1 MVRELLVFIGGRLAG
16 VAKRWTSSDTR
27 RIAFRYD
34 DAYISDPESTP
45 LSLRLPLGDAEY
57 EISNWLD
64 GLLPDKES
72 VRKKWAAQQKAQ
84 APEPM
89 SLLATPVG
97 LDCAGAVQFC
107 RPGEEEAVYDRDS
120 GVEWHAAEEIADW
133 ARKAKQGQR
142 HQLGSQLRHSL
153 GGWQTKVALH
163 RVGDEWG
170 TPFGDQPT
178 TWILKPGIDPRPD
191 EGISWP
197 NSDLIEHVTMA
208 AARQLGLDAAH
219 TTIEWFAGERVL
231 AVRRYDRI
239 QEHGRWLRT
248 HQEDLCQALDVPPE
262 RKYQSDDGPSPGAI
276 LDLLRDESSDRAAD
290 ITRFLDGLIFNWAI
304 GGTDGHA
311 KNYSVLLL
319 GGQTNLAPL
328 YDMMTEIPYWSGLE
342 VTNLRTA
349 MKVGEG
355 YTLADADH
363 PSVWA
368 LVAERFRLNPEQVVE
383 RAEYILDN
391 CPDAVD
397 AVVAALGPED
407 QKSPQIAALAS
418 GLQKRRNEAIDCFI
432 GVSAHRR
439 VGAQT
444 QAHQPAPATAPEQP
458 PSLPPDWE
466 WSSTSKSTDPVIC
479 GAPIGVDRWCRRTLV
494 SAPCPDHRHSSGSNK
509 VRSRAKSQ
517 QAVTRKPPTGAS
529 AKKLASSRGN
539 AKRRWW
545 RKATTNRSDDSG

>member
-16 VAKRWTSSDTR
+16 VAKRWTSPDTR

-311 KNYSVLLL
+311 KNYSVLLRS
-319 GGQTNLAPL
+319 GQTNLAPL
-328 YDMMTEIPYWSGLE
+328 YDMMTEIPYRSGLE

-355 YTLADADH
+355 VH
-363 PSVWA
+363 PRRRRPSQRVGTRRRKVQA
-368 LVAERFRLNPEQVVE
+368 QPRTGRGASRIHPRQLPRRGRRGRCRPRPRGSEIATDRDTCQRPAATAKRGNRLL
-383 RAEYILDN
+383 R
-391 CPDAVD
+391 
-397 AVVAALGPED
+397 
-407 QKSPQIAALAS
+407 
-418 GLQKRRNEAIDCFI
+418 
-432 GVSAHRR
+432 RR
-439 VGAQT
+439 VC
-444 QAHQPAPATAPEQP
+444 APTGWSADTG
-458 PSLPPDWE
+458 PS
-466 WSSTSKSTDPVIC
+466 SSP
-479 GAPIGVDRWCRRTLV
+479 RR
-494 SAPCPDHRHSSGSNK
+494 
-509 VRSRAKSQ
+509 RSRATPVTATRLGVVLDVRINRPRDLRGADRRRPMVSPHAGFRTVPRPPSQ
-517 QAVTRKPPTGAS
+517 FRQQEDQEPRQEPAS
-529 AKKLASSRGN
+529 RHAETAHRGV
-539 AKRRWW
+539 RQEVGEQQRQ
-545 RKATTNRSDDSG
+545 R